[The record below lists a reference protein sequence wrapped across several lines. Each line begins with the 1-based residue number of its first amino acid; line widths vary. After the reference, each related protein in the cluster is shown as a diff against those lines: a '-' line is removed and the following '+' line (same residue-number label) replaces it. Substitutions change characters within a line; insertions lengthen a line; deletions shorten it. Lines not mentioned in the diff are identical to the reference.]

1 MYLATPLESFWICI
15 QYAIYNIT
23 SVAVTSTRIYV
34 LCTYVGIKDVIL
46 PPKLK
51 KRGRPKGAEKT
62 VIGLP
67 AKKRKAKLVIPFLK
81 KLPAEKEKGT
91 IS

>member
-1 MYLATPLESFWICI
+1 MC
-15 QYAIYNIT
+15 
-23 SVAVTSTRIYV
+23 TRIGS
-34 LCTYVGIKDVIL
+34 GIQGIIF

-67 AKKRKAKLVIPFLK
+67 TKKRKAKSVIPFLK
-81 KLPAEKEKGT
+81 KLPVEKEKGIVDYLKNT
-91 IS
+91 ICVTEMLMIFSYTTLVC

>member
-1 MYLATPLESFWICI
+1 MYTCI
-15 QYAIYNIT
+15 G
-23 SVAVTSTRIYV
+23 S
-34 LCTYVGIKDVIL
+34 GIQGIIL

-67 AKKRKAKLVIPFLK
+67 AKKRKARSVIPFLK
-81 KLPAEKEKGT
+81 KLPAEKEKGIVDYLKNT
-91 IS
+91 ICVTVMLEYFNTF

>member
-1 MYLATPLESFWICI
+1 MCTCI
-15 QYAIYNIT
+15 G
-23 SVAVTSTRIYV
+23 S
-34 LCTYVGIKDVIL
+34 GIQGIIL

-67 AKKRKAKLVIPFLK
+67 TKKRKVKSVIPFLK
-81 KLPAEKEKGT
+81 KLPVEKEKGIVDYLKNT
-91 IS
+91 ICVTEMLMIFSYTTLVC